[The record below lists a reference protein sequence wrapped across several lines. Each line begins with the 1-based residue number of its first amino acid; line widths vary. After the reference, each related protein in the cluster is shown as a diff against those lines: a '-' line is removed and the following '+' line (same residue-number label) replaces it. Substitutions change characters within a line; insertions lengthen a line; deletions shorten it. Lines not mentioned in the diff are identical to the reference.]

1 MNGSAHWM
9 KRLTLLLFPAV
20 LWVGGCTCAGS
31 LRPLESDEALTFTP
45 DLSGTWMSN
54 DGDSKEPEYITLES
68 TGDHS
73 YRVSYTK
80 DGETLE
86 DVYELSLVQVGSYT
100 FFDAAFKETG
110 NTQSKRTPYDLGVLP
125 IHLIGRISADGGQ
138 LRLGLLSYDWMEKM
152 SAGNSLKVPFVEHH
166 EGDDRLI
173 LLTAESD
180 KLKEFVRQYTEDPEA
195 FSTVSTFRRV
205 PSPLENSSGTKP

>member
-1 MNGSAHWM
+1 MNRSAHWM
-9 KRLTLLLFPAV
+9 KRLTLLPLSAV

-31 LRPLESDEALTFTP
+31 LRPLESDEPLTFTP

-54 DGDSKEPEYITLES
+54 DSDSKDAEYFTLES
-68 TGDHS
+68 TGYHS

-80 DGETLE
+80 DGETLK

-110 NTQSKRTPYDLGVLP
+110 NTQSNKTAYDLGVLP
-125 IHLIGRISADGGQ
+125 IHFIGRIWADGDQ
-138 LRLGLLSYDWMEKM
+138 LRLGLLNYDWMEKM
-152 SAGNSLKVPFVEHH
+152 SSGNSLKVPFVAHR

-180 KLKEFVRQYTEDPEA
+180 KLKEFVRQYAEDPEA
-195 FSTVSTFRRV
+195 FSTVLTFRRV
-205 PSPLENSSGTKP
+205 PSPLEDSSGTKP